1 MDAAG
6 QNCQATSSQHER
18 HEFLID
24 RARVKGSTMQRPL
37 AIAEP
42 LLYFGRKEP
51 AAKVGERLGAGCGYM
66 RGPFV
71 FRKRLSEGE
80 RIVVS
85 AGKWAGKYGTVIE
98 VVPESPGQQDDAV
111 LCSPYVVRFDDD
123 GRSRSAPTA
132 MRKAAAS

>member
-51 AAKVGERLGAGCGYM
+51 AAVGERLGAGCA
-66 RGPFV
+66 
-71 FRKRLSEGE
+71 GE
-80 RIVVS
+80 RPLS
-85 AGKWAGKYGTVIE
+85 
-98 VVPESPGQQDDAV
+98 
-111 LCSPYVVRFDDD
+111 F
-123 GRSRSAPTA
+123 
-132 MRKAAAS
+132 ASG